1 MPEPSIL
8 DYLRE
13 ILTPWKKRT
22 IFISSLEERAE
33 LEDSVSAAAAEKAQ
47 IEGAEKPETPVRRG
61 LFIWPWQVFGAIIL
75 GVIGQRFLE
84 PPDPRIGLAL
94 VFYLLA
100 VFLLGWG
107 LQQKRWEI
115 PQKMEENPVWEDA
128 PIRWNRIFLAVP
140 FMLAAF
146 LLFGGNRLNVLTY
159 LSGS

>member
-22 IFISSLEERAE
+22 IFISSIEEGSE
-33 LEDSVSAAAAEKAQ
+33 LEDPSSAAATEEVH
-47 IEGAEKPETPVRRG
+47 IEGAANPETPVRRG
-61 LFIWPWQVFGAIIL
+61 MFGWSWQVFGAIIL

-84 PPDPRIGLAL
+84 PPDPRIAL
-94 VFYLLA
+94 GFVFYLLA

-115 PQKMEENPVWEDA
+115 PPRMEENPDWDDA
-128 PIRWNRIFLAVP
+128 PIWW
-140 FMLAAF
+140 
-146 LLFGGNRLNVLTY
+146 
-159 LSGS
+159 